1 MASLQSIPIDV
12 IIKSATKYTEENPV
26 AVGTTAVVTTVLAG
40 FLFLRK
46 KEMKRDGS
54 DYDSQLTGGLKIL
67 NNADH
72 TLKVTNLKL
81 LSIYVT
87 LNRFYRVQ
95 NSINLLWNTKIC
107 SVELESLL
115 ELSHHKNQLRL
126 KSCFFLNLRVL

>member
-54 DYDSQLTGGLKIL
+54 DYDSQLTGSFKIL

-72 TLKVTNLKL
+72 TLKVTN
-81 LSIYVT
+81 
-87 LNRFYRVQ
+87 
-95 NSINLLWNTKIC
+95 
-107 SVELESLL
+107 
-115 ELSHHKNQLRL
+115 
-126 KSCFFLNLRVL
+126 